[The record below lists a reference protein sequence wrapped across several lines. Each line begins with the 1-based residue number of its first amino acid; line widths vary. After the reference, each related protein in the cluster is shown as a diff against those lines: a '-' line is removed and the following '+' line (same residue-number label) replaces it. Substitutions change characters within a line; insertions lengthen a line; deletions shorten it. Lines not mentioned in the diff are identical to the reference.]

1 MLRIRDFFINFITEP
16 IGSFG
21 RNLIFISIEIPI
33 LVDFVG
39 GIFLHDASFY
49 SSYPCKQQ

>member
-1 MLRIRDFFINFITEP
+1 MMRISDFFINFISEP

-21 RNLIFISIEIPI
+21 RNLIFISIEITI

-39 GIFLHDASFY
+39 GIVNIFT
-49 SSYPCKQQ
+49 

>member
-1 MLRIRDFFINFITEP
+1 MLRIEHCDFYIYFLSEP

-39 GIFLHDASFY
+39 GIVNIFT
-49 SSYPCKQQ
+49 